1 MKPDSKPFCW
11 KELLVQ
17 LLRNEDDTE
26 TLEDPSINEIL
37 VQNEILIIDDDSYQG
52 PLIERHVSLK
62 LTTIVWGVTG

>member
-52 PLIERHVSLK
+52 TRWLRIFSSFLEY
-62 LTTIVWGVTG
+62 

>member
-26 TLEDPSINEIL
+26 TLEDPSRMKFWSRMK
-37 VQNEILIIDDDSYQG
+37 ILIIDDDSYQG
-52 PLIERHVSLK
+52 TRWLRIFSFFLEY
-62 LTTIVWGVTG
+62 

>member
-11 KELLVQ
+11 NELLVK

-26 TLEDPSINEIL
+26 TLEDPSRRS
-37 VQNEILIIDDDSYQG
+37 EILIIDDDSYQG

-62 LTTIVWGVTG
+62 LTTIVWGITG